1 MGSWLKRNAWLV
13 AIACAY
19 LYIFPH
25 FPKTRNANELP
36 RVYLVKA
43 MVDDHTFAI
52 DRGVKRWG
60 KTVDVADA
68 GGHSYSNKAPGSS
81 MLVAPVYAVVSL
93 FGDPSLDFTVWL
105 CRIVA
110 GIIPTLLFLR
120 LLSRFLERYAPDEQV
135 RRVVVVAY
143 ALGSMAMTFSVMF
156 ISHQLSAVVVGSCW
170 ILALEH
176 VDRKRGIRALI
187 AAGLLAGCA
196 PLVDYQAAFAI
207 PVIAIHV
214 IVKLRGRTRGEYA
227 KIVGIAAA
235 AAALP
240 IAILLVYHAAAFGSP
255 LCTGYDPACVQ
266 TPFANLQS
274 QGFLGLASFRMHSFI
289 GSTVAPDNGLFAL
302 APWLLLAIPGAVL
315 LWKRD
320 RGTTITC
327 CTLAI
332 LYLAFVSS
340 LAMWRAGW
348 SVGPRYI
355 TVMLPFLLPLVAT
368 ALQAWREKWWLFGIA
383 AGTILVGIAIYS
395 ISSATFIPWPDELRL
410 PDRVEHVQN
419 PFYEVSLRVLADG
432 GGAPNVL
439 SAIVGGPRLIGL
451 IPYFAIVFGLAGWTI
466 YKVAGW
472 RPLAIAGGVALAI
485 LAGYS
490 LFPATPHAD
499 HLFERV
505 VFFMT

>member
-1 MGSWLKRNAWLV
+1 MALWLKRNAWLV

-93 FGDPSLDFTVWL
+93 FGEPTLDFTVWL
-105 CRIVA
+105 CRIFA
-110 GIIPTLLFLR
+110 GVIPTLLFLR
-120 LLSRFLERYAPDEQV
+120 LLSRFLERFAPDEPVRQV
-135 RRVVVVAY
+135 VLVAY

-170 ILALEH
+170 ILALDYA
-176 VDRKRGIRALI
+176 DRKRGTGALI

-207 PVIAIHV
+207 PVIAVHA
-214 IVKLRGRTRGEYA
+214 IVKLRGRSAAEYA

-235 AAALP
+235 GAALP
-240 IAILLVYHAAAFGSP
+240 IAILLTYHAAAFGSP
-255 LCTGYDPACVQ
+255 LCTGYDPACVT

-274 QGFLGLASFRMHSFI
+274 QGFLGLASPRLHSLV
-289 GSTVAPDNGLFAL
+289 GSTVSPDNGLFTL
-302 APWLLLAIPGAVL
+302 APWLMLAIPGGIV

-320 RGTTITC
+320 RATTITC
-327 CTLAI
+327 GTLAI
-332 LYLAFVSS
+332 LYILFVSS

-355 TVMLPFLLPLVAT
+355 TVMLPFLLPLVAA
-368 ALQAWREKWWLFGIA
+368 ALQEWRTKWWQFGIA
-383 AGTILVGIAIYS
+383 GGLVLVGIAIYS
-395 ISSATFIPWPDELRL
+395 ISSATFIPWPDELNYQGR
-410 PDRVEHVQN
+410 PEPVRN

-432 GGAPNVL
+432 GGAPNALTAV
-439 SAIVGGPRLIGL
+439 VGGPPVIGIL
-451 IPYFAIVFGLAGWTI
+451 PYLAIVFGLAGWSLRR
-466 YKVAGW
+466 VAGW
-472 RPLAIAGGVALAI
+472 RPLAVAAGTALVI
-485 LAGYS
+485 LVGYS
-490 LFPATPHAD
+490 LFPSTTHAD
-499 HLFERV
+499 ELFKRV
-505 VFFMT
+505 VHFMT